1 MPRWQPANLR
11 TRAAAALGALLLCA
25 ACTSGVRSGQGTPSG
40 GRNPGTIPG
49 VARLAES
56 EEPNSLVRM
65 FSNQESA
72 DDVTALLFEPFFRF
86 DGQENPV
93 PGLAMQFPTAKNGL
107 ISKDGLRITFNLR
120 PNVYWSDGVPVT
132 AEDVVF
138 TWHAIADGNNAVVS
152 TAGFDKIKD
161 IVAESAHRVTL
172 VMKEPLGSAVY
183 LFSEGSF
190 PPLPAHILSRY
201 KDLSHIAYDAAPIG
215 DGPFTLRR
223 WQHGSEIDFDA
234 NPRYWRGRPRLRQ
247 VVIKI
252 IPNPNTSVDQMRT
265 HEIDLID
272 GVSKPLVSQLRGLAG
287 VRLVTQLTANYR
299 HMDFNL
305 KNPILADVRVR
316 RAIAWAI
323 DFQKIISDVYAGLG
337 VRAATDIPPFSW
349 AANTLRPVSYDPA
362 AARHLLDEAG
372 WQIGADGVRTKGG
385 RRLALSISTATDN
398 RPNAN
403 AEELVANDLKA
414 VGIDIAVKNFA
425 GAVLFGPDGPLYGGT
440 YDIAWTV
447 NTEGADPDDIG
458 TWGCGY
464 WPHHGANTDFYCNR
478 KVDAYLR
485 DAQLNYDHA
494 VRRKDY
500 LEAWKIMLDEVP
512 AVMVYWDDN
521 VIALNTD
528 FKNFKPSPVVTDYWN
543 SWEWE
548 I

>member
-1 MPRWQPANLR
+1 MPPKRR
-11 TRAAAALGALLLCA
+11 FAALLAVLTLASCSHTGGRGASS
-25 ACTSGVRSGQGTPSG
+25 SGTASN
-40 GRNPGTIPG
+40 GRNPHTIPG

-86 DGQENPV
+86 DGQERPV
-93 PGLAMQFPTAKNGL
+93 PGLAMELPTVHNGL
-107 ISKDGLRITFNLR
+107 ISKDGLRITFDLR

-138 TWHAIADGNNAVVS
+138 TWHAIAGGMNAVVS
-152 TAGFDKIKD
+152 SAGFDKIKD
-161 IVAESAHRVTL
+161 IIVDSPHRVTL
-172 VMKEPLGSAVY
+172 IMKEPLGSAVY

-201 KDLSHIAYDAAPIG
+201 KDLNHIPYDAAPIG
-215 DGPFTLRR
+215 DGPFVLRR

-247 VVIKI
+247 VIIKI

-265 HEIDLID
+265 KEIDLID
-272 GVSKPLVSQLRGLAG
+272 GVSKPLVGQLQGLPG
-287 VRLVTQLTANYR
+287 IRIQTQLTANYR

-305 KNPILADVRVR
+305 KNPILGDVHVR
-316 RAIAWAI
+316 RAIAQAV
-323 DFQKIISDVYAGLG
+323 DFNKIVSDVYAGLG

-349 AANTLRPVSYDPA
+349 AANRLSPIPYDPA
-362 AARHLLDEAG
+362 AARRSLDAAG
-372 WQIGADGVRTKGG
+372 WTVGSDGMRTKGG
-385 RRLALSISTATDN
+385 RRLSLSISTATDN

-403 AEELVANDLKA
+403 AEELVASDLKA
-414 VGIDIAVKNFA
+414 VGVDITVKNFA
-425 GAVLFGPDGPLYGGT
+425 GAVLFAPDGPLYGGT
-440 YDIAWTV
+440 YDISWIV
-447 NTEGADPDDIG
+447 NTEAVDPDDLG
-458 TWGCGY
+458 TWGCDF
-464 WPHHGANTDFYCNR
+464 WPHHGANTDFYCNHR
-478 KVDAYLR
+478 VDAFLR
-485 DAQLNYDHA
+485 DAQLHYDHD

-543 SWEWE
+543 SWEWQ